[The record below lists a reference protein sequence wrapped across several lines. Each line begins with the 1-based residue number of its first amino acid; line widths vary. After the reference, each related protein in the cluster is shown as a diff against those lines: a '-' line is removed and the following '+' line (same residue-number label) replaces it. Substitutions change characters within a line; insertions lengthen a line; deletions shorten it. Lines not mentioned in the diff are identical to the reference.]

1 MQNKLAPYLL
11 SALMTLLCISG
22 FSQAVYINQPFND
35 TLQCVNGTFN
45 VPYTVNG
52 SFRLNNIF
60 RVVLSDIN
68 GNFTSSSP
76 NIGFGYGDQ
85 SGVAT
90 CTLPTGLT
98 LGSGYRVRIEADSPT
113 FQSNPYISGDNG
125 SDIRISPYPIIN
137 TLTSNS
143 PVCAGDTLKL
153 NATSNVGNAEYDW
166 TGPSGYT
173 DTGHNA
179 ARSNAPLNGSG
190 TYKVTVTAFGCA
202 TSDTISTLVSPPPVK
217 PVATTNS
224 PVCERGDLEMVS
236 HTPTPGVT
244 SKWVKLG
251 GSQISSFP
259 NHIIKNVKTA
269 STGTYVIIVK
279 IGNCSASDTITA
291 IVKPAP
297 DTPTAS
303 NNGPICEGD
312 TLRIN
317 ANTTTPGSTY
327 KWTGPNGFSSTQQNP
342 VKNYATLPDD
352 GTYTV
357 IAIKDGCESLPGT
370 TNVKIGNSITIPAII
385 GDSLLCPGDTL
396 ELTTRGGSG
405 IFKWVLPNGNDYLG
419 GAIFKPNISASDA
432 GEYFLTVTQNGC
444 VSPPGKITVK
454 VPDLKQPKP
463 TNNGPICE
471 NETLELN
478 IEPTTGGSYSWRGPN
493 NFATNSVNISLSN
506 IEKTQAGYYY
516 ITASLDYCSVTDST
530 EVVINEIPLIT
541 DISNSGPICYGAE
554 LNLYAQADNS
564 NATYSWTGPNAYR
577 SNLQN
582 PSIVT
587 GIPGTYTVTATAE
600 GCTSIATSTDVGLK
614 EGPTPPD
621 ARNNGPVK
629 EGEPIEL
636 TAGDSKQGTSFTWK
650 GPDNYSSTVKD
661 PLIDEST
668 ILHAGTYTVTATY
681 NGCSLLGSTTVQI
694 IGYGSLSV
702 ELFPNANN
710 GKFYIQGI
718 IPKNIP
724 YKVAVVSLYQRVI
737 YLDVV
742 EPVNKKFKK
751 EIDLGDIPSGDY
763 YLVLDN
769 KVIPFAV
776 VRQ

>member
-1 MQNKLAPYLL
+1 MQKKLAPYLL
-11 SALMTLLCISG
+11 SALMTLLCING
-22 FSQAVYINQPFND
+22 FSQAVYIDQPFND

-52 SFRLNNIF
+52 SFKLTNIF

-85 SGVAT
+85 SGVAS
-90 CTLPTGLT
+90 CTLPSGLA

-113 FQSNPYISGDNG
+113 FQSYSYITADNG
-125 SDIRISPYPIIN
+125 SDIRVSPYPVIN
-137 TLTSNS
+137 ALSSNS
-143 PVCAGDTLKL
+143 PVCAGDSLKFSVS
-153 NATSNVGNAEYDW
+153 SNTANAEYTW
-166 TGPSGYT
+166 AGPSGYT
-173 DTGHNA
+173 DTGVNA
-179 ARSNAPLNGSG
+179 ELLNSPINGTG

-202 TSDTISTLVSPPPVK
+202 TSDTIPAIVSPPPVK
-217 PVATTNS
+217 PVAATNS

-236 HTPTPGVT
+236 QTPTPGVT
-244 SKWVKLG
+244 SKWFKLG

-269 STGTYVIIVK
+269 STGTYVVTVQ
-279 IGNCSASDTITA
+279 IGNCIASDTITA
-291 IVKPAP
+291 IIKPAP
-297 DTPTAS
+297 DTPKAS

-317 ANTTTPGSTY
+317 ATTTTPGSSY
-327 KWTGPNGFSSTQQNP
+327 KWTGPNGFSSTTQNP
-342 VKNYATLPDD
+342 VKNYATLADG

-370 TNVKIGNSITIPAII
+370 TNVKIGNSITVPAIM

-419 GAIFKPNISASDA
+419 GAIFKPNISVNDA
-432 GEYFLTVTQNGC
+432 GEYLLTVTQNGC
-444 VSPPGKITVK
+444 VSPPGKITIK
-454 VPDLKQPKP
+454 VPDLKQPNP

-471 NETLELN
+471 NETLELD
-478 IEPTTGGSYSWRGPN
+478 IDPTVGGSYSWTGPN
-493 NFATNSVNISLSN
+493 SFATNSTSISLSN
-506 IEKTQAGYYY
+506 IEKAQAGYYY
-516 ITASLDYCSVTDST
+516 ITASLEYCSVTDSI
-530 EVVINEIPLIT
+530 EVVVNDIPTIT
-541 DISNSGPICYGAE
+541 DISNSGPICYGTA
-554 LNLYAQADNS
+554 LKLYAQADNS
-564 NATYSWTGPNAYR
+564 NATYSWTGPNAYK
-577 SNLQN
+577 SDQQN
-582 PSIVT
+582 PSIIT

-600 GCTSIATSTDVGLK
+600 GCTSAATATEVELK

-636 TAGDSKQGTSFTWK
+636 TAGSSKQGTTFTWA
-650 GPDNYSSTVKD
+650 GPDNYSSTAKD
-661 PLIDEST
+661 PIIEEST
-668 ILHAGTYTVTATY
+668 ILHAGTYTVTASY
-681 NGCSLLGSTTVQI
+681 NGCTLLGSTTVQI

-702 ELFPNANN
+702 ELFPNAND
-710 GKFYIQGI
+710 GKFYIQGV

-737 YLDVV
+737 YLDIV

-763 YLVLDN
+763 YLILDN
-769 KVIPFAV
+769 EVIPFAV